1 MINTCGLISPV
12 SGLHA
17 TLPSICEL
25 STGDELYTIWL
36 FSIVPTFLISSEHS
50 PFVVVP
56 TVVASVDLVVGD
68 VCSVVVTSVTVG
80 LVMLTDTVVD
90 PWVDV
95 VTTGTVVVSTD
106 ETVVPVTVVVTGEV
120 PVVVDSTEVGGC
132 VTTDV

>member
-1 MINTCGLISPV
+1 MITKYKTSFFHLKKISK
-12 SGLHA
+12 
-17 TLPSICEL
+17 LP
-25 STGDELYTIWL
+25 
-36 FSIVPTFLISSEHS
+36 
-50 PFVVVP
+50 
-56 TVVASVDLVVGD
+56 VDLVVGD